1 MKASHKVQS
10 VRAVVEQTF
19 ADLKQWKIMESNK
32 IKTADKF
39 EKILDC
45 VIALHNFKVLKK
57 ISPNFDI
64 PDRRGAIPGEHIF
77 RPKVPEKEVDL
88 KIPAN
93 PPNLELN
100 KFAHIRNFQEF
111 LPSAAP
117 CIEKALQRG
126 GKEAVFLPTVMERGR
141 NLYNGAYV
149 LQVRLQDEG
158 LDLWTVKYLVG
169 ASYSYETHTGY
180 FQISKLDA
188 AVNHICDC
196 FSG

>member
-19 ADLKQWKIMESNK
+19 ADLKQWKVMESNK
-32 IKTADKF
+32 IKTADDF

-45 VIALHNFKVLKK
+45 VIALHNFKVLMK
-57 ISPNFDI
+57 IDPNFDI
-64 PDRRGAIPGEHIF
+64 PVRRAAIRGEHIF
-77 RPKVPEKEVDL
+77 HPKLPEKDVDL

-93 PPNLELN
+93 PPNLGLE
-100 KFAHIRNFQEF
+100 KYAHIRKFQDF
-111 LPSAAP
+111 LASAAP
-117 CIEKALQRG
+117 AIEKALQNG

-149 LQVRLQDEG
+149 LQVRFHDEG
-158 LDLWTVKYLVG
+158 LDVWTVKYVVG
-169 ASYSYETHTGY
+169 ASYSYETHSGY
-180 FQISKLDA
+180 FQISKLNA